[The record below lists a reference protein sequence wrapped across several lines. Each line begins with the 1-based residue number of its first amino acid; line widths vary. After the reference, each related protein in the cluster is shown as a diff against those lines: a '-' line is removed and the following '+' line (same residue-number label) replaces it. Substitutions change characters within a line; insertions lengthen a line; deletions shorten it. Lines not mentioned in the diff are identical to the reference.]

1 MKRIIN
7 QRFNIGIVLL
17 LLTTSITNL
26 IAYITNKS
34 MYQLSD
40 ILLVVSL
47 ICLIDFKSLKK
58 LKFYIS
64 KLQGVLYIY
73 ILILLI
79 FGISSG
85 YSFNSGLGSII
96 YIIFSLFVMMAL
108 FTNEKWNY
116 NSDFPRI
123 LFYISG
129 LLCILATFV
138 ISDNLTNIYTGINS
152 IYSKEGLLIVNRL
165 TLSTFSLMALITCF
179 CYTSKNKY
187 EFVLKLIFAIFAIL
201 LIMIVSRRGSTIELI
216 IGAIVLIIHNLNLKN
231 KKIMKKDIIKFF
243 FMVLIIAVTIIALL
257 HNEDFKK
264 RINIFVNSINK
275 AVITLINDDN
285 KNGRDVAAS
294 IRYNNRNATISE
306 FNSFNITEIFLGKGY
321 MSRNQID
328 FPLLQIFY
336 DCGILMG
343 IIYFILSIVYP
354 LKFVISKPKN
364 DMDKIMIYFAI
375 ITICN
380 SFFTGNPY
388 GINCYMY
395 LIIVLFYYFQKK
407 MI

>member
-1 MKRIIN
+1 
-7 QRFNIGIVLL
+7 
-17 LLTTSITNL
+17 
-26 IAYITNKS
+26 
-34 MYQLSD
+34 
-40 ILLVVSL
+40 
-47 ICLIDFKSLKK
+47 
-58 LKFYIS
+58 
-64 KLQGVLYIY
+64 
-73 ILILLI
+73 
-79 FGISSG
+79 
-85 YSFNSGLGSII
+85 
-96 YIIFSLFVMMAL
+96 
-108 FTNEKWNY
+108 
-116 NSDFPRI
+116 
-123 LFYISG
+123 
-129 LLCILATFV
+129 
-138 ISDNLTNIYTGINS
+138 
-152 IYSKEGLLIVNRL
+152 
-165 TLSTFSLMALITCF
+165 
-179 CYTSKNKY
+179 
-187 EFVLKLIFAIFAIL
+187 
-201 LIMIVSRRGSTIELI
+201 
-216 IGAIVLIIHNLNLKN
+216 
-231 KKIMKKDIIKFF
+231 
-243 FMVLIIAVTIIALL
+243 MVLIIAVTIIALL